1 MEKNKLRQLIK
12 ETIREVLAEGK
23 VPDADKKKIID
34 IMKKK
39 SFLNYRKDFERMGIK
54 VEFTTSPF
62 GMYTLNKKGWKTSI
76 AITHKKHTDDAEY
89 INNDNIAMG
98 ELNDLYTDA
107 MKNLGW

>member
-1 MEKNKLRQLIK
+1 MDNDKLRQFIK

-34 IMKKK
+34 IMRKK
-39 SFLNYRKDFERMGIK
+39 SFLNYRKDLERLGIK
-54 VEFTTSPF
+54 VDFVTSPF

-76 AITHKKHTDDAEY
+76 AITHKRHASDWEY
-89 INNDNIAMG
+89 LNNDNIAMG
-98 ELNDLYTDA
+98 EMNDLYSNA

>member
-1 MEKNKLRQLIK
+1 MDQNKLRQLIK

-34 IMKKK
+34 IMRKK
-39 SFLNYRKDFERMGIK
+39 SFLNYRKDLERLGIK
-54 VEFTTSPF
+54 VEFVSSPF

-76 AITHKKHTDDAEY
+76 AITHKRHTEDAEF

-98 ELNDLYTDA
+98 EMNDLYTNA